1 MGDLMKD
8 DHKTKKQLIHELT
21 ELRSQNAALKESE
34 SAEKYRSL
42 VENIRDVIYELDSQG
57 VVLYISP
64 VIRDML
70 GYDSAEIVGKNFIEL
85 AHKDDLSGL
94 AEWFSELR
102 KGVES
107 PSEYRIIKKSGELR
121 WARTKTRP
129 IMEDGQFKGA
139 RGILIDITDQRRVE
153 EALRESEKK
162 YRWMVHNMAD
172 VITVIDMNLRF
183 TYVSPAIMRLRG
195 YTAEEATAQTFEQVM
210 TPESLQII
218 AKVFEEEMKLEA
230 SGTADPG
237 RSRILELEQYKKDG
251 SIVWIE
257 NDLSFV
263 RDEAQKPVGII
274 SLSRDIT
281 DRKRAEEELLSK
293 AKSLEELNTAL
304 NVLIDHYKND
314 QREFEERIMSNIRV
328 SIIPYIEK
336 IKRTRLDIDQSA
348 LIEIIERNFRD
359 ISSPFLKSISS
370 EYFRFTTKEIEIVS
384 LIKDG
389 KTTKEIAQIL
399 YIGKRT
405 VDSYRDNI
413 RGKLRLANK
422 KVNLKTYLLS
432 ISNT

>member
-1 MGDLMKD
+1 
-8 DHKTKKQLIHELT
+8 
-21 ELRSQNAALKESE
+21 
-34 SAEKYRSL
+34 
-42 VENIRDVIYELDSQG
+42 
-57 VVLYISP
+57 
-64 VIRDML
+64 
-70 GYDSAEIVGKNFIEL
+70 
-85 AHKDDLSGL
+85 
-94 AEWFSELR
+94 
-102 KGVES
+102 
-107 PSEYRIIKKSGELR
+107 
-121 WARTKTRP
+121 
-129 IMEDGQFKGA
+129 MEDGQFKGA

-162 YRWMVHNMAD
+162 YRWMVDNMAD
-172 VITVIDMNLRF
+172 VITVIDLNLRF

-195 YTAEEATAQTFEQVM
+195 YTAEEATAQTLEQVM

-257 NDLSFV
+257 NDLSFI

-293 AKSLEELNTAL
+293 TKSLEELNTAL
-304 NVLIDHYKND
+304 KVLIDHYKND
-314 QREFEERIMSNIRV
+314 QREFEERIVSNIRV

-348 LIEIIERNFRD
+348 IIEIIERSFRD

-399 YIGKRT
+399 CIGKRT
-405 VDSYRDNI
+405 VDSYRNYI

-422 KVNLKTYLLS
+422 KVNLRTYLLS

>member
-1 MGDLMKD
+1 M
-8 DHKTKKQLIHELT
+8 
-21 ELRSQNAALKESE
+21 
-34 SAEKYRSL
+34 
-42 VENIRDVIYELDSQG
+42 
-57 VVLYISP
+57 
-64 VIRDML
+64 
-70 GYDSAEIVGKNFIEL
+70 
-85 AHKDDLSGL
+85 
-94 AEWFSELR
+94 
-102 KGVES
+102 
-107 PSEYRIIKKSGELR
+107 
-121 WARTKTRP
+121 
-129 IMEDGQFKGA
+129 
-139 RGILIDITDQRRVE
+139 
-153 EALRESEKK
+153 
-162 YRWMVHNMAD
+162 
-172 VITVIDMNLRF
+172 
-183 TYVSPAIMRLRG
+183 
-195 YTAEEATAQTFEQVM
+195 
-210 TPESLQII
+210 
-218 AKVFEEEMKLEA
+218 
-230 SGTADPG
+230 
-237 RSRILELEQYKKDG
+237 
-251 SIVWIE
+251 
-257 NDLSFV
+257 
-263 RDEAQKPVGII
+263 GII